1 MPVTKSLLAAL
12 SLALVV
18 LNSCT
23 KGEIQPNNNALIGT
37 WVVTAIQSDRPYDW
51 DADGYAETDIF
62 HTYSYCQQDIQL
74 VFESGGYGESR
85 QGCNS
90 AWENMDWQLGNNQ
103 LSMQMYSDAIH
114 LYLTQF
120 DENTIRG
127 YDQVNVNGSSYNIT
141 YTLRK
146 RY

>member
-1 MPVTKSLLAAL
+1 MTLLRF
-12 SLALVV
+12 SLAV
-18 LNSCT
+18 LGSALFISC
-23 KGEIQPNNNALIGT
+23 GNNAGT
-37 WVVTAIQSDRPYDW
+37 SEPRSEDKKDSIKSMAGSEAIVE

-62 HTYSYCQQDIQL
+62 HTYTYCQQDIQL

-127 YDQVNVNGSSYNIT
+127 YDQVNVNGSTYHIT